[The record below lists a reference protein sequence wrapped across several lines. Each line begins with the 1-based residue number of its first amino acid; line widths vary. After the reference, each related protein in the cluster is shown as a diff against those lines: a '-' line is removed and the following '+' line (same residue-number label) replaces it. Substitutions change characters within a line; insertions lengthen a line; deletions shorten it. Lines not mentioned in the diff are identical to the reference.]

1 MVKLIGGLQMVKLF
15 DHVGVVLEDDSYD
28 EAIKKIEIGI
38 KSQTNQAT
46 ARFKLF
52 REMAQ
57 GGKAFADWW
66 PKVKEQADRCDW
78 ANYDVKQA
86 CRDALQSRRID
97 WKPFPS
103 EISHISHIFI
113 GNIFF

>member
-1 MVKLIGGLQMVKLF
+1 MLYKMMMAEFFLATAAAGQHTKDCAQCMACPKAKSIVKLIGGLQMVKLF

-28 EAIKKIEIGI
+28 EAIKKIENGI

-57 GGKAFADWW
+57 GGEAFADWW
-66 PKVKEQADRCDW
+66 PKVKEQADR
-78 ANYDVKQA
+78 
-86 CRDALQSRRID
+86 
-97 WKPFPS
+97 
-103 EISHISHIFI
+103 
-113 GNIFF
+113 